1 MRAATGCVRCDS
13 APWPGLADSWRRIAD
28 DPGAPSWVKRLD
40 VMRCADCGRYW
51 GASYD
56 QYDCTWYSSI
66 RPLPPE
72 FGELLEPGA
81 GVREL
86 LRFVGADA
94 SLRESISVAQSFL
107 GRVSFDPAEA
117 LRGIA
122 ALLRPENRSEANEG
136 LLVLAGAVILSEP
149 GRLAWLAARDRGVRL
164 DLDRQV
170 IQRLQ
175 SAVELSDDWRG
186 RGELREKLEQWDVLL
201 R

>member
-1 MRAATGCVRCDS
+1 
-13 APWPGLADSWRRIAD
+13 
-28 DPGAPSWVKRLD
+28 
-40 VMRCADCGRYW
+40 MRCADCGRYW
-51 GASYD
+51 SASYD

-72 FGELLEPGA
+72 FGDLLAPGA

-86 LRFVGADA
+86 LRFIGADL

-122 ALLRPENRSEANEG
+122 ALLHPEGRSEANEG
-136 LLVLAGAVILSEP
+136 LLVLANTVILSEP

-164 DLDRQV
+164 DLEREV
-170 IQRLQ
+170 VQRLQ
-175 SAVELSDDWRG
+175 AAAELSDNWRG
-186 RGELREKLEQWDVLL
+186 ASELRERLEQWVGLL